1 MSNVLLCPLYFLMLS
16 SVSNF
21 YAAMGRL
28 PERSLAHAMG
38 STPVCTDFK
47 MPQPNPFGSPKSRE
61 TSLQS
66 SSRSTV
72 FLIGKD
78 SRGNWVVR
86 DGAGLRGGLFVDRSD
101 AVRFAM
107 QENGYHSRA
116 VIMVPGTLE
125 LMADFWPPLEG
136 RKQERA
142 VNDPRGR

>member
-1 MSNVLLCPLYFLMLS
+1 MVQTNLFEP
-16 SVSNF
+16 
-21 YAAMGRL
+21 R
-28 PERSLAHAMG
+28 
-38 STPVCTDFK
+38 
-47 MPQPNPFGSPKSRE
+47 KSRE
-61 TSLQS
+61 APLQS

-125 LMADFWPPLEG
+125 LMADFWPHSPLEG

-142 VNDPRGR
+142 DNDSRRR